1 MIPLAALSG
10 MLVVV
15 GYRLAAPEIKKIFK
29 SGFDQFIIF
38 FSTIMFTLLDDLLVG
53 VAVGV
58 IINFILHIINTI
70 LPDGVTL
77 NDFFRPDY
85 RKEEIEKNGKI
96 VEIKYHFKGL
106 LIFINYLFLKI
117 ELEKQAKDVNIS
129 LDLKDLR
136 LIDNTVNENLHEY
149 EKLFKEQG
157 RIFRFEGLENS
168 RSLSSE
174 ESSGRK
180 IER

>member
-1 MIPLAALSG
+1 M
-10 MLVVV
+10 
-15 GYRLAAPEIKKIFK
+15 KKITY
-29 SGFDQFIIF
+29 I
-38 FSTIMFTLLDDLLVG
+38 
-53 VAVGV
+53 
-58 IINFILHIINTI
+58 TI
-70 LPDGVTL
+70 LIL
-77 NDFFRPDY
+77 S
-85 RKEEIEKNGKI
+85 
-96 VEIKYHFKGL
+96 
-106 LIFINYLFLKI
+106 LFLTKSFA
-117 ELEKQAKDVNIS
+117 QDKDVNIS